1 MDKRTVA
8 VLFGG
13 CSSEYSVSLASAQAV
28 VQHMDRERYT
38 PVLIGISRSGA
49 WLHYTGPVERIA
61 EDTWNDPRWCA
72 PAVVSLDRGA
82 QTLLVRRGKQVERV
96 HLDAAFPVLHG
107 KNGEDGT
114 VQGVFELAGIPLVG
128 CGVLASA
135 LCMDKDRAHK
145 LAAVAG
151 VSVPNSYVLGRG
163 EAGEA
168 ASRAERLGYPI
179 FVKPVKAGSSYGV
192 TKVTERGQLTAAVE
206 LAFSHDDAGLLEEC
220 ISGFEVGCAVLGN
233 DVLTVGAVD
242 EIELQSG
249 FFDYTEKYTL
259 KTAQI
264 HVPARIRPE
273 QSAQIQE
280 TARTVYRALGCRGF
294 ARVDLFLD
302 AQGRIV
308 FNEVNTI
315 PGFTAHSRYPS
326 MMKAA
331 GLSLQE
337 ILTAV
342 IELAVE
348 P

>member
-72 PAVVSLDRGA
+72 PAVVSLDRGD

-135 LCMDKDRAHK
+135 LCMDTR
-145 LAAVAG
+145 
-151 VSVPNSYVLGRG
+151 S
-163 EAGEA
+163 
-168 ASRAERLGYPI
+168 
-179 FVKPVKAGSSYGV
+179 
-192 TKVTERGQLTAAVE
+192 
-206 LAFSHDDAGLLEEC
+206 
-220 ISGFEVGCAVLGN
+220 
-233 DVLTVGAVD
+233 
-242 EIELQSG
+242 
-249 FFDYTEKYTL
+249 
-259 KTAQI
+259 
-264 HVPARIRPE
+264 
-273 QSAQIQE
+273 
-280 TARTVYRALGCRGF
+280 
-294 ARVDLFLD
+294 
-302 AQGRIV
+302 
-308 FNEVNTI
+308 
-315 PGFTAHSRYPS
+315 
-326 MMKAA
+326 
-331 GLSLQE
+331 
-337 ILTAV
+337 
-342 IELAVE
+342 
-348 P
+348 